1 MSRRPEGATRE
12 GPKLLVTGA
21 GGRLGRFL
29 QAAWGGRTDLPFTPL
44 YAQRAGAALQ
54 GPALIWPMGAAAY
67 AGPSLQGG
75 ALLHL
80 AGGRGD
86 LADNTRLA
94 LIAAETAAAEG
105 AAALLIAS
113 SSAVYAPAEGPIAE
127 SALPGPLAPYGA
139 AKAAMEAAVTA
150 WALGRAAA
158 GLSAPRVTFL
168 RIGNVFGADQLIGG
182 APLDAPRL
190 LTPVPGVAG
199 GPLRSYIGPES
210 FAEVIAALGA
220 RALSRGDLP
229 GVLNLALSPPVRM
242 ADLLEAAGLTWA
254 YGAAPAPLPA
264 LVLSLARL
272 AALVPLPVA
281 DPAGMAA
288 EWRRLLARGAGGAGA

>member
-1 MSRRPEGATRE
+1 MSRRPEAVRE

-29 QAAWGGRTDLPFTPL
+29 RAAWGGRTDLPFTPL
-44 YAQRAGAALQ
+44 YAQRSGAALQ
-54 GPALIWPMGAAAY
+54 GPPLAWPMGAAAY
-67 AGPSLQGG
+67 DGPSLKGG
-75 ALLHL
+75 VLLHL

-94 LIAAETAAAEG
+94 LIAAEVAAAEG

-113 SSAVYAPAEGPIAE
+113 SSAVYAPAEGPMDE

-150 WALGRAAA
+150 WASGRAAA
-158 GLSAPRVTFL
+158 GLAGPKITFL

-190 LTPVPGVAG
+190 LTPVAGAEG

-210 FAEVIAALGA
+210 FAEVIAALVA
-220 RALSRGDLP
+220 RALAKGDLP
-229 GVLNLALSPPVRM
+229 EILNLALSPPVRM
-242 ADLLEAAGLTWA
+242 ADLLTAAGLTWA
-254 YGAAPAPLPA
+254 YGAEPAPLPA
-264 LVLSLARL
+264 LELSLARL

-288 EWRRLLARGAGGAGA
+288 EWRRLLAKGARGAGA